1 MSINVVK
8 YLEKPASHQLDIID
22 HCLDLAVAK
31 NYAKNIFILPPGH
44 GKTTIARTV
53 ALCYAD
59 YIKGSKVSVV
69 THRTALAEMQGREVL
84 KTFDLPAVRS
94 TCLQIGV
101 GQSEIHY
108 QGIGTNLVGW
118 RYDLVIVDDPI
129 GNREEAMSP
138 SHLLRLNSWL
148 NDIRMKLKPGG
159 SMLVL
164 QSRWH
169 KFDTSFLL
177 KAWDFR
183 EAIFPAIS
191 NGKALWEDQQSL
203 SYLEEVRSSI
213 SPEMWETL
221 YLGRA

>member
-1 MSINVVK
+1 MDVTK

-22 HCLDLAVAK
+22 HALDLAVAK
-31 NYAKNIFILPPGH
+31 NYAKNIFIIPPGH
-44 GKTTIARTV
+44 GKTTIARTL

-69 THRTALAEMQGREVL
+69 TFRSELAEMHGREVL
-84 KTFDLPAVRS
+84 KTFGLPAARS
-94 TCLQIGV
+94 SCLQIKV
-101 GQSEIHY
+101 GESEIHY

-129 GNREEAMSP
+129 GNMQEALS
-138 SHLLRLNSWL
+138 SAHLLRLNAWL
-148 NDIRMKLKPGG
+148 NDIRLKLKPGG
-159 SMLVL
+159 VMLVL

-183 EAIFPAIS
+183 EAIFPAIN
-191 NGKALWEDQQSL
+191 NGAPLWSGKFSMEELYEIRKAIGDDRWES
-203 SYLEEVRSSI
+203 
-213 SPEMWETL
+213 L